1 MIMPLDLR
9 LSSPPRFLVGEGV
22 VLSISHRVQRALEME
37 TVELN
42 RNRTRVVLSWQ
53 EPDGPRQQVLT
64 GLEHASWH
72 RLSQLTE
79 IGRRFSAVSGD
90 VWTSELELLNYRGA
104 LAAGRYQL
112 GLEYRYG
119 DAPDDV
125 VHSNTVEFEV
135 VPRELRAVRFRWFG
149 ESNPRGELAAVRVMV
164 EGEAS
169 SWFFQT
175 ASPEQ
180 PEILRTSA
188 NLCASDWPMIEAP
201 RLCHLNDIHG
211 FHFER
216 QALWLDPD
224 GVSAVA
230 VHVGGRQAEPRR
242 FSHGLLLDPP
252 PLLVDPPLQLRAER
266 VAAVLMGADAN
277 GAPVA
282 ALLRES
288 HDGTQSVSLAAL
300 PPNVARHAGAVW
312 SATEDPAEASLF
324 FAASVPGGMMFYRLA
339 LPSGVLHEVLPLAGV
354 LQGLVVEQWLGNGA
368 VFALC
373 ADRERGR
380 RTLYR
385 CELGESTGVAEL
397 DWGPLGGELTD
408 EAPLQLV
415 AFADRS
421 DVAALFLHPDEW
433 VVATSA
439 GIWRTPRLRGG
450 GPPSLVATPKGEL
463 FVLEWERA
471 FGFKT
476 QRVALGPRTSP

>member
-1 MIMPLDLR
+1 MAAPLLLQ
-9 LSSPPRFLVGEGV
+9 LSSPSRFFVGEGV
-22 VLSISHRVQRALEME
+22 VISIAHRVQRALEME

-42 RNRTRVVLSWQ
+42 RNRTRVLLSSQ
-53 EPDGPRQQVLT
+53 GPDGPRQQILT
-64 GLEHASWH
+64 GLDHASWH
-72 RLSQLTE
+72 SLSQLDA
-79 IGRRFSAVSGD
+79 IGRGFSAVSGD
-90 VWTSELELLNYRGA
+90 AWTSELELLKYRGA

-112 GLEYRYG
+112 SLEYRYG
-119 DAPDDV
+119 EAPEDV

-135 VPRELRAVRFRWFG
+135 VSQELLAARFRWFG
-149 ESNPRGELAAVRVMV
+149 ESDPRGELSAVRVMG

-175 ASPEQ
+175 ASPKH

-188 NLCASDWPMIEAP
+188 NLRALDWPMIEAP

-211 FHFER
+211 YHFER
-216 QALWLDPD
+216 QVLWLDPD

-242 FSHGLLLDPP
+242 LSHGLRLDPP
-252 PLLVDPPLQLRAER
+252 PVLVEPPLQLRAER
-266 VAAVLMGADAN
+266 VAAVLVGADAN

-282 ALLRES
+282 ALLCEGE
-288 HDGTQSVSLAAL
+288 GTESVSLAAL
-300 PPNVARHAGAVW
+300 PPNVARHMGAVW
-312 SATEDPAEASLF
+312 SATEDPVEAALF
-324 FAASVPGGMMFYRLA
+324 FGASVSGGMMLYRLA
-339 LPSGVLHEVLPLAGV
+339 LPSTVLHEVLPLSGA

-397 DWGPLGGELTD
+397 DWGALGGELTD
-408 EAPLQLV
+408 EAPLSLV
-415 AFADRS
+415 AFADLS

-439 GIWRTPRLRGG
+439 GLWRTPRLRGK
-450 GPPSLVATPKGEL
+450 GPPSLIATPKGEL
-463 FVLEWERA
+463 FVLEWDRA
-471 FGFKT
+471 LGFT
-476 QRVALGPRTSP
+476 TRRVALVPRTSS